1 MRWVTPK
8 NRGTGKGA
16 HFLIGE
22 YSHRLFGGIDQSKKE
37 AAVRKQTATSLSTQS
52 L

>member
-1 MRWVTPK
+1 MDSATLK
-8 NRGTGKGA
+8 NRGPGKEA
-16 HFLIGE
+16 YFLIGE
-22 YSHRLFGGIDQSKKE
+22 YSHRLVGGSNRSKKE